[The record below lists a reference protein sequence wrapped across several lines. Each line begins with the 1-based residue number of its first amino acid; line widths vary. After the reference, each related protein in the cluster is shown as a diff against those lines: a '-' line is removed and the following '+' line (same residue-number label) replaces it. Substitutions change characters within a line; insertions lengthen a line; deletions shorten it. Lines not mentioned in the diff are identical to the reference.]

1 MARAGE
7 FDLIERYLA
16 PLAAGAPGAFGLTD
30 DAATIEVAPGRL
42 LVATADALVA
52 GVHFMADDAPGDIAA
67 KMLRVNL
74 SDLAAMGAEP
84 RAYLMTLALPES
96 VDDDWLAAFASEL
109 STEQNRFGISLI
121 GGDTVSTPGPLTLS
135 VTALGEAETVLR
147 RAGARA
153 GDTVF
158 ASGTIGDAALGLAL
172 LKEPSAAWTRA
183 LADGDADH
191 LIARYRR
198 PTPRLR
204 LGQRLAGVASAA
216 IDVSDGLVADLGHIC
231 EASGV
236 GAALRAADAPLSPAA
251 RRALQAEPSLRDTVL
266 AGGDDYELLFTAPP
280 DKTGAVATL
289 AADTALALT
298 PVGDIVAGEGVTVL
312 NEAGAPIH
320 LERTGYRHF

>member
-7 FDLIERYLA
+7 FERIARYFA

-30 DAATIEVAPGRL
+30 DAAAIEVAPGRR
-42 LVATADALVA
+42 LVVTADALVA
-52 GVHFMADDAPGDIAA
+52 DVHFMAGDAPGDIAA

-84 RAYLMTLALPES
+84 RAYLMTMALPES

-109 STEQNRFGISLI
+109 SAEQNRFGITLI

-147 RAGARA
+147 RNGARA

-158 ASGTIGDAALGLAL
+158 VSGTIGDAALGLAL
-172 LKEPSAAWTRA
+172 LKEPSADWTRA
-183 LADGDADH
+183 LAADDADH

-198 PTPRLR
+198 PTPRLQ
-204 LGQRLAGVASAA
+204 LGQSLAGLASAA

-231 EASGV
+231 EVSGV
-236 GAALRAADAPLSPAA
+236 GATLRAADVPLSPTA
-251 RRALQAEPSLRDTVL
+251 RRAMDADPASRDIVL
-266 AGGDDYELLFTAPP
+266 TGGDDYELLFTAPP
-280 DKTGAVATL
+280 DKAEAVATL
-289 AADTALALT
+289 ATDIALVLT
-298 PVGDIVAGEGVTVL
+298 PIGDIVAGEGVTVL
-312 NEAGAPIH
+312 DETGAPIH
-320 LERTGYRHF
+320 LARTGYRHF

>member
-7 FDLIERYLA
+7 FELIARYFT
-16 PLAAGAPGAFGLTD
+16 PLAAGAPGAFGLSD
-30 DAATIEVAPGRL
+30 DAAAIEVTPGSRL
-42 LVATADALVA
+42 VVTADALVA
-52 GVHFMADDAPGDIAA
+52 GVHFMANDAPGDIAA

-96 VDDDWLAAFASEL
+96 VDDDWLAAFTSEL

-121 GGDTVSTPGPLTLS
+121 GGDTVSTPGPLSLS

-147 RAGARA
+147 RGGARA

-172 LKEPSAAWTRA
+172 LKEPSAAWARA
-183 LADGDADH
+183 LAAGDADH

-204 LGQRLAGVASAA
+204 LGQCLAGVASAA

-231 EASGV
+231 EVSRL
-236 GAALRAADAPLSPAA
+236 GARLRAADVPLSPAA
-251 RRALQAEPSLRDTVL
+251 RRALDAEPSLRDTVL
-266 AGGDDYELLFTAPP
+266 TGGDDYELLFTAPP
-280 DKTGAVATL
+280 DKAAAVATL
-289 AADTALALT
+289 ATDIALALT
-298 PVGDIVAGEGVTVL
+298 PIGDTVAGEGVTVL
-312 NEAGAPIH
+312 DEAGAPLR
-320 LERTGYRHF
+320 LERTGFRHF

>member
-30 DAATIEVAPGRL
+30 DAAAIEVAPGRL

-52 GVHFMADDAPGDIAA
+52 GVHFMANDSPGDIAA

-84 RAYLMTLALPES
+84 RAYLMTMALPES
-96 VDDDWLAAFASEL
+96 VDDDWLAAFTGEL
-109 STEQNRFGISLI
+109 STEQDRFGISLI
-121 GGDTVSTPGPLTLS
+121 GGDTVSTTGPLTLS
-135 VTALGEAETVLR
+135 VTALGEAQTVLR
-147 RAGARA
+147 RDGARD

-158 ASGTIGDAALGLAL
+158 VSGTVGDAALGLAL
-172 LKEPSAAWTRA
+172 LNDPSADWTRA
-183 LADGDADH
+183 LAAGEADH

-204 LGQRLAGVASAA
+204 LGQSLAGLASAA

-231 EASGV
+231 DVSRL
-236 GAALRAADAPLSPAA
+236 GARLRAADAPLSPAA
-251 RRALQAEPSLRDTVL
+251 HHALQADPALRDTVL
-266 AGGDDYELLFTAPP
+266 TGGDDYELLFTAPP
-280 DKTGAVATL
+280 DKAAAVATL
-289 AADTALALT
+289 AIDIDLALT
-298 PVGDIVAGEGVTVL
+298 PIGDIVAGEGVTVL
-312 NEAGAPIH
+312 DEAGAPLR